1 MASLDRREGFAR
13 HVQLLALVLEALVV
27 LALLSGAFPFAL
39 ASPIWY
45 LRLSDAAV
53 GLAPALLLAVILL
66 RLANVLVDSDS
77 ELAWSTRRRGAQL
90 AQRWAIAFALL
101 VPLKLLGF
109 GWLWIDSERQ
119 LDARLSQAESQRAA
133 LVSSL
138 QASGS
143 EAELL
148 QRLSQAPAGGF
159 PPPPPSLLRASASLA
174 DQKQQ
179 LSEATSGALTTLK
192 ANLRDERTSMLRNSF
207 PGSLR
212 GLIGAAI
219 VSAFLF
225 GVIQSSGESASPWTA
240 RPPR

>member
-1 MASLDRREGFAR
+1 MVSLDRREGFAR
-13 HVQLLALVLEALVV
+13 HVQLLALVLEGLVV

-53 GLAPALLLAVILL
+53 GLAPVLLLAVFML
-66 RLANVLVDSDS
+66 RLAHVLVASDS
-77 ELAWSTRRRGAQL
+77 ELAWSTRRRGTQL

-143 EAELL
+143 EAELR

-159 PPPPPSLLRASASLA
+159 PAPPPSLLRASASLA

-179 LSEATSGALTTLK
+179 LSEATQGVLTTWK
-192 ANLRDERTSMLRNSF
+192 SNLRSERAAMLRNSL
-207 PGSLR
+207 PDSLR
-212 GLIGAAI
+212 VLIGATI
-219 VSAFLF
+219 VSALLF
-225 GVIQSSGESASPWTA
+225 AL
-240 RPPR
+240 RR